1 MLDCLVMGDSI
12 AVGIGQ
18 ARPDCFTVAQV
29 GITSDNWFKQ
39 YNPKLDKQF
48 KVVVISLG
56 TNDYYGVTAE
66 YLYKI
71 RKNVKANAVVWILP
85 SYSLKPKQRVI
96 IREISNEFGDK
107 VLDITEHVGRDGI
120 HPPSLIEYRKI
131 GDKTRKLGV

>member
-18 ARPDCFTVAQV
+18 ARPDCFTVAKV
-29 GITSDNWFKQ
+29 GITSDKWFKQ
-39 YNPKLDKQF
+39 YNPKLDKDF
-48 KVVVISLG
+48 KIVIISLG
-56 TNDYYGVTAE
+56 TNDYHGITAE

-85 SYSLKPKQRVI
+85 SLILKPTQRSI
-96 IREISNEFGDK
+96 IQEIANEFRDK
-107 VLDITEHVGRDGI
+107 TLDISPHVGRDNI

-131 GDKTRKLGV
+131 ADKTRKLGP

>member
-18 ARPDCFTVAQV
+18 SRPDCFTVAKV
-29 GITSDNWFKQ
+29 GITSDKWFKQ
-39 YNPKLDKQF
+39 YNPKLDGNF

-56 TNDYYGVTAE
+56 TNDYHGTTAE

-71 RKNVKANAVVWILP
+71 RKNVKANLVVWVLP
-85 SYSLKPKQRVI
+85 SEVLKPTQRVI
-96 IREISNEFGDK
+96 IREIANEFHDK
-107 VLDITEHVGRDGI
+107 TIDIREHVGRDGI

-131 GDKTRKLGV
+131 GDKIRRLGP